1 MKRTLPQQGT
11 DSITLYM
18 RTYYS
23 LLRSTDVVQIRTL
36 EETHIGMHSSL
47 HPDAARRAPDMSAF
61 TYASLRLPRCI
72 QNVSTIVLAQSDT
85 IFRHHGYDVAS
96 DVWQDVSAPARR
108 RRMRY
113 DGAGT
118 LAAFIAS
125 ISDIDD
131 LVPTLTAFQIEWNK
145 MHGLLSQHQEICE
158 HLMRV
163 EKLAPRDEP
172 LLDEVRAA
180 LELTTEDWQRLRN
193 IWRGDFLTLLKR
205 LVRTRKR
212 MAVRLLA
219 GSYIEYRR
227 ATQQWWNRVNS
238 EASKRGDLDLST
250 RPIYFVS
257 SNTHSLVNMLTGFAQ
272 QHREE
277 LIAYLKHSSAAA
289 LHEEWRRIQEGR
301 VRSSEDN
308 FLYYVLKKY
317 LQEAGGRDLLAAR
330 RRYETQR
337 GVIRIP
343 SQHTFDLAVHVIELS
358 KLKLDDIDER
368 VRAGLSLDKLAASEA
383 VILNIDYPLGV
394 AAYHLLSRISV
405 NVGELRG
412 AYIIGKAATLN
423 ARIGDVMI
431 PNVIY
436 DEHSRNTY
444 LIKNTFSAKDVTP
457 YLIYGDV
464 LDNQRAIT
472 VYGTFL
478 QNHTYTEGF
487 LNEGY
492 TDVEMEAGPYLS
504 ALYEF
509 IRPRRYPMNEL
520 VNLYPM
526 PFDIGILHYASD
538 TPMSK
543 GKNLGSANLSYYG
556 MDPTY
561 ASTVAVLRHI
571 FTREMKKLEE

>member
-47 HPDAARRAPDMSAF
+47 HPDAARRTPDMSAF

-72 QNVSTIVLAQSDT
+72 QEVHTVVLAQSDT
-85 IFRHHGYDVAS
+85 IFREHGYDVDSEA
-96 DVWQDVSAPARR
+96 WRDVSAPARR
-108 RRMRY
+108 RRIRY
-113 DGAGT
+113 DDKGT

-131 LVPTLTAFQIEWNK
+131 LVPTLTAFQVEWNK
-145 MHGLLSQHQEICE
+145 MHGLLSQRQEVIAQLRQVDE
-158 HLMRV
+158 
-163 EKLAPRDEP
+163 LASCSEQ
-172 LLDEVRAA
+172 LLDQVREA
-180 LELTTEDWQRLRN
+180 LELTPEDWSRLRN
-193 IWRGDFLTLLKR
+193 IWRGDFLTLLKQ
-205 LVRTRKR
+205 LAGTRKR
-212 MAVRLLA
+212 ISVRLLA

-227 ATQQWWNRVNS
+227 ATQQWWNRVNT
-238 EASKRGDLDLST
+238 EASKRGSLDLSA

-272 QHREE
+272 RHKED
-277 LIAYLKHSSAAA
+277 LIAYLKRSPDSA
-289 LHEEWRRIQEGR
+289 LHEEWRRIQNGK

-317 LQEAGGRDLLAAR
+317 LQETRSRELLAAR
-330 RRYETQR
+330 QLYEKKR

-358 KLKLDDIDER
+358 KLKPEDIDRR
-368 VRAGLSLDKLAASEA
+368 VVGDMSLDALAQSEA

-444 LIKNTFSAKDVTP
+444 LIKNTFSAQDVAP

-478 QNHTYTEGF
+478 QNHTYTKGF

>member
-1 MKRTLPQQGT
+1 
-11 DSITLYM
+11 
-18 RTYYS
+18 
-23 LLRSTDVVQIRTL
+23 
-36 EETHIGMHSSL
+36 
-47 HPDAARRAPDMSAF
+47 
-61 TYASLRLPRCI
+61 
-72 QNVSTIVLAQSDT
+72 
-85 IFRHHGYDVAS
+85 
-96 DVWQDVSAPARR
+96 
-108 RRMRY
+108 
-113 DGAGT
+113 
-118 LAAFIAS
+118 
-125 ISDIDD
+125 
-131 LVPTLTAFQIEWNK
+131 
-145 MHGLLSQHQEICE
+145 
-158 HLMRV
+158 
-163 EKLAPRDEP
+163 
-172 LLDEVRAA
+172 
-180 LELTTEDWQRLRN
+180 
-193 IWRGDFLTLLKR
+193 
-205 LVRTRKR
+205 
-212 MAVRLLA
+212 
-219 GSYIEYRR
+219 
-227 ATQQWWNRVNS
+227 
-238 EASKRGDLDLST
+238 
-250 RPIYFVS
+250 
-257 SNTHSLVNMLTGFAQ
+257 
-272 QHREE
+272 
-277 LIAYLKHSSAAA
+277 
-289 LHEEWRRIQEGR
+289 
-301 VRSSEDN
+301 
-308 FLYYVLKKY
+308 VLKKY